1 MNMFEAMG
9 IFVQVVDHGSFA
21 RAAQANQFHRP
32 AVTKAIQQLERELGV
47 QLLHRT
53 TRKLSMTEEGEEFY
67 QRCTQLL
74 GDFADTLALFSPTRP
89 PKGKLRLDMPTAVA
103 KAIIVP
109 ALPDF
114 RRRYPAIELVLRSSD
129 HHVDLIGEGVDC
141 AVRLGELADSS
152 LVARR
157 IGTIPMVTCGSPGYL
172 ARHGTPASL
181 DDLDRH
187 VAVNFLVQHGRRTL
201 EWQFDAGDRIVTRQ
215 VPSDIVVD
223 DSEAFHA
230 CGLAGLGLLQGLR
243 PALQPYIDAGQL
255 VEVLPHCKPVPRPI
269 SVVMTQRRHR
279 PPKVDA
285 FIGWLEALFVERGL
299 A

>member
-21 RAAQANQFHRP
+21 RAAQANQLHRP
-32 AVTKAIQQLERELGV
+32 AVTKAIQQLEQELGV
-47 QLLHRT
+47 QLLRRT

-74 GDFADTLALFSPTRP
+74 GDFADALALFSPTHP
-89 PKGKLRLDMPTAVA
+89 PKGKLRLDVPTAVA

-114 RRRYPAIELVLRSSD
+114 RRRYPAIELILRCSD
-129 HHVDLIGEGVDC
+129 HPVDLIGEGVDC

-157 IGTIPMVTCGSPGYL
+157 VGTIPMVTCGSPDYL
-172 ARHGTPASL
+172 SRHGTPACL

-187 VAVNFLVQHGRRTL
+187 VAVNFLIQHGRRTL
-201 EWQFDAGDRIVTRQ
+201 EWQFEADGAIVSKH
-215 VPSDIVVD
+215 VHSDIVVD

-230 CGLAGLGLLQGLR
+230 CGLAGMGLLQGLR

-255 VEVLPHCKPVPRPI
+255 VEILPGIKAVPRPI
-269 SVVMTQRRHR
+269 SVVVTERRYR

-285 FIGWLEALFVERGL
+285 FIGWLARLFVEQGL